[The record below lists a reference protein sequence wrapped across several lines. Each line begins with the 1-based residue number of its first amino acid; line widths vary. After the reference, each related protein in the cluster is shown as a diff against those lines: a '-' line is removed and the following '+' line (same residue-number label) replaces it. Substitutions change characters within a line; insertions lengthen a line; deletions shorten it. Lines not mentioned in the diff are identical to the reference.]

1 MPAQENKEIVRYF
14 IEEAYNKGNLSIGDK
29 WLTSN
34 SVFHTPEA
42 NIEGIEG
49 WKQYARAFLTGFSDL
64 VVSVEDTIAE
74 GDKVVA
80 HWTCL
85 GTHTGEL
92 RGIAPTGKQVTWTGI
107 AIYRF
112 GGGKIE
118 EILGW
123 NDALG
128 LMQQLG
134 AVPSEQKWR
143 DYSIEQN
150 SFPKR
155 DR

>member
-1 MPAQENKEIVRYF
+1 M
-14 IEEAYNKGNLSIGDK
+14 
-29 WLTSN
+29 
-34 SVFHTPEA
+34 TPPWFYLILFFTPPKR

-80 HWTCL
+80 HWTCR

-112 GGGKIE
+112 SGGKIE

-134 AVPSEQKWR
+134 AVPSE
-143 DYSIEQN
+143 
-150 SFPKR
+150 
-155 DR
+155 